1 MADEERAVKM
11 EEDLSGVVDAR
22 LPEIQSLSESG
33 KVNEAVDQL
42 LALEKQ
48 TRVACDALSTGR
60 VLVAIVSTLFKAKDL
75 KSLNEQI
82 IFLSKRRGL
91 LKGAIAKMVQ
101 EASTYVEQ
109 ISDME
114 QKLSLIETLRTVTA
128 GKIYVEIE
136 RARLTRTLAQIR
148 EAEGKI
154 GEAAEVLQEL
164 QVETFGSMDRK
175 EKVDFILEQM
185 RLCLAKQDFIR
196 TQIIS
201 KKISPKFFDNPD
213 HQELRIRFNQLMI
226 QVEQHD
232 RDHMAT
238 SKLYRG
244 IYATS
249 AVQSDPAQWHAA
261 LQAAVLY
268 LILAPFDN
276 EQSDLLHRTQADKRL
291 KQLPQL
297 ESLLKL
303 FTTAE
308 LINWVDLEATYGAEL
323 RNGDVFAATEAGA
336 QRWEDLKKR
345 VIEHNIRVISKYY
358 TRIDAARL
366 AELLNLSVLESEKRL
381 SELVVAKTVW
391 ARIDRPSG
399 IVTFKE
405 VKDPAER
412 LNQWSRNI
420 DSLMHLVD
428 KTTHLIVKEEMVHRI
443 AAK

>member
-1 MADEERAVKM
+1 
-11 EEDLSGVVDAR
+11 
-22 LPEIQSLSESG
+22 
-33 KVNEAVDQL
+33 
-42 LALEKQ
+42 
-48 TRVACDALSTGR
+48 
-60 VLVAIVSTLFKAKDL
+60 
-75 KSLNEQI
+75 
-82 IFLSKRRGL
+82 
-91 LKGAIAKMVQ
+91 MVQ